1 LPKSPSAGEHEKKEG
16 LVRSQRVLIT
26 GGAGFIGSHLAD
38 ALLAEGYRVRILDA
52 LVPQVHGPKRERPG
66 YLNPDAELLVGDVG
80 AATTIKQA
88 LKDVEAVVH
97 FAAAVGVGQSMYEIA
112 SYVAANTQATANLLQ
127 ILTEGGPRV
136 RKLVVASSMSIYGEG
151 AYRCVRCGP
160 CLPPPRSPDR
170 LESKQWEMA
179 CPTCGTSA
187 EPLPTAEGKP
197 LAPTS
202 IYAITKRD
210 QEEMCLCV
218 GQAYGIPTVALR
230 FFNVYGERQ
239 ALSNPYTGV
248 AAIFSSRLLNDQ
260 PPLIYEDGAQS
271 RDFTHVSDIVQATLL
286 AIRRSEADYQA
297 LNVGTGQATTVSRV
311 AEVLAHSLGKRITPQ
326 ILQTSRAGDIRH
338 CVADISKIRKTLGF
352 QPSVSFPDGM
362 GRLIA
367 WIRDQRPHDGVVE
380 ANVRLQQQGLV
391 R

>member
-1 LPKSPSAGEHEKKEG
+1 VTA
-16 LVRSQRVLIT
+16 RRVLIT

-38 ALLAEGYRVRILDA
+38 ALLAEDYKVRILDA
-52 LVPQVHGPKRERPG
+52 LVPQVHGPKREWPA
-66 YLNPDAELLVGDVG
+66 YLNSGAERLVGDVRKTEVLTH
-80 AATTIKQA
+80 ALTDVDTI
-88 LKDVEAVVH
+88 VH

-112 SYVAANTQATANLLQ
+112 AYVAANTQATANLLQ
-127 ILTEGGPRV
+127 VLSEGKHGV

-151 AYRCVRCGP
+151 AYRCARCGP

-179 CPTCGTSA
+179 CPTCGRSA

-271 RDFTHVSDIVQATLL
+271 RDFIHVSDIVQATLL

-311 AEVLAHSLGKRITPQ
+311 AEVLADSLGKRIPPQ

-352 QPSVSFPDGM
+352 QPRVSFPDGM
-362 GRLIA
+362 ERLIE
-367 WIRDQRPHDGVVE
+367 WIRNQRPHDGVVQ
-380 ANVRLQQQGLV
+380 ANVHLQQRGLV